1 MNYNEVYV
9 SWQLLQDLMNNETI
23 KLTPTATTEVL
34 LTRVYL
40 NQGISHFA
48 DVRNMIMQD
57 DSSDADVKQT
67 ALEKAAAEDSGLKKR
82 TLSGTAFADIVAE
95 VIKQKEITTFLNN
108 YRAMPSN
115 VWLMK
120 FADSFAPTIQS

>member
-1 MNYNEVYV
+1 MNYNDVYV
-9 SWQLLQDLMNNETI
+9 SWQLLQDLLNNEAIT
-23 KLTPTATTEVL
+23 LTPAATTEL
-34 LTRVYL
+34 LLIRVYL
-40 NQGISHFA
+40 NQGINHFA
-48 DVRNMIMQD
+48 DIRNQVMQD
-57 DSSDADVKQT
+57 DKADADIKQA

-95 VIKQKEITTFLNN
+95 VIKQKEVTTFLNN

-120 FADSFAPTIQS
+120 FADSFAPTMQ

>member
-57 DSSDADVKQT
+57 DSSDTDVKQA

-95 VIKQKEITTFLNN
+95 VIKQKKITTFLNN

-120 FADSFAPTIQS
+120 FADSFAPTIQ